1 MSRSPSKASAVY
13 VESES
18 FKRLFVEAPPLSPTS
33 PEQHRPHVG
42 SPNASNLSPKQQ
54 RPHMGSPLHNV
65 GSPSAS
71 ISSFES
77 SFSSP
82 SKSPSHSPS
91 KLSLQ
96 STQLGTSLQQ
106 LILRQKLELDKEKQE
121 QRIQKTCKR
130 HVEREREKLDE
141 KHRLLTGSYDTS
153 RLLLDEVDRELSL
166 FRKSRATK
174 TRRQFEDWN
183 TNVHGEITRRINEQ
197 IDATS
202 PKKLHKQK
210 LDDYEK
216 FLEQINRKKT
226 VFRDIIIENEYDPLE
241 VNRRTVKT
249 ITGRLK
255 DATQIDKQKLE
266 SESGVKQKK
275 GVGKDTLSVE
285 IWADGKIQATPFG
298 RKVPGNVNDED
309 GSGSPS
315 KSPNKPK
322 NSPIQETHNSSVV
335 FDDFEFPRGRA
346 GRLQLAKEM
355 PRGKATF
362 AKKVYANPKLS
373 WEMPPDSLLEVLK
386 IGPVE
391 DD

>member
-13 VESES
+13 VESEL
-18 FKRLFVEAPPLSPTS
+18 FKRLFTEEPPISPTEL
-33 PEQHRPHVG
+33 PRLQNV
-42 SPNASNLSPKQQ
+42 SPKQL
-54 RPHMGSPLHNV
+54 RSPT

-71 ISSFES
+71 NSSFES

-82 SKSPSHSPS
+82 SKSPSLSPS
-91 KLSLQ
+91 KLTLQ
-96 STQLGTSLQQ
+96 SPQLGTSLQQ
-106 LILRQKLELDKEKQE
+106 LILRQKLEQDKERQE

-141 KHRLLTGSYDTS
+141 KHRLLGISYDTS

-166 FRKSRATK
+166 FRESRATK

-183 TNVHGEITRRINEQ
+183 VNVHGEISRRINEQ

-202 PKKLHKQK
+202 PKQLHKQK

-266 SESGVKQKK
+266 SESGVKQKV
-275 GVGKDTLSVE
+275 VGKDTLSVE
-285 IWADGKIQATPFG
+285 IWADGKIQATPYG
-298 RKVPGNVNDED
+298 RKVPGNVNNDD
-309 GSGSPS
+309 GAGSLS
-315 KSPNKPK
+315 ISPNKSK
-322 NSPIQETHNSSVV
+322 NSPIQETHKSSVV
-335 FDDFEFPRGRA
+335 FDDFDFPKGRV

-362 AKKVYANPKLS
+362 PKKVYAQTLC
-373 WEMPPDSLLEVLK
+373 
-386 IGPVE
+386 
-391 DD
+391 